1 MLSFYDELAAEKGLV
16 LVRGDVTP
24 AALTHEEGAKLL
36 ELVRE
41 FYLEKA
47 DEVAAFNRGSF
58 DFEKHVNDILTR
70 PA

>member
-1 MLSFYDELAAEKGLV
+1 MLSFYVELAAEKDVV

-24 AALTHEEGAKLL
+24 AALTHMEGVKLL
-36 ELVRE
+36 ALVRE
-41 FYLEKA
+41 FYLDKV

-70 PA
+70 PS